1 MESYH
6 CPVQNP
12 PMALRLETKPKS
24 PQWPVGLVCSNLC
37 CLSRLISY
45 SSLPSAHSTP
55 AFSWILALLPFLK
68 HTQETPAWSLC
79 TRCSLCL
86 VRFSP
91 ATHGSLSHSTEVS
104 AQMPHLIREVLSGHL
119 SKTPREQS
127 LRLFYALLHPQSL
140 TQCLAHSTP

>member
-37 CLSRLISY
+37 CLSHLISY
-45 SSLPSAHSTP
+45 SSVPSACSIP
-55 AFSWILALLPFLK
+55 AFSWILAVLRFLK
-68 HTQETPAWSLC
+68 HTQETPARSLC
-79 TRCSLCL
+79 THCSLCL

-91 ATHGSLSHSTEVS
+91 ATHGSLSRSTEVS
-104 AQMPHLIREVLSGHL
+104 AQMPLHQRGLLIENSTRAEPSSVLCIAPSP
-119 SKTPREQS
+119 TPD
-127 LRLFYALLHPQSL
+127 PVPG
-140 TQCLAHSTP
+140 T

>member
-1 MESYH
+1 MGSYH

-24 PQWPVGLVCSNLC
+24 PQWPVGLICSNLC

-55 AFSWILALLPFLK
+55 AFSWILALLLFLK
-68 HTQETPAWSLC
+68 HTQETPAQSLC
-79 TRCSLCL
+79 TCCSLCL

-104 AQMPHLIREVLSGHL
+104 VQMPSHQRGLLWPPIENSTRAEPSSV
-119 SKTPREQS
+119 
-127 LRLFYALLHPQSL
+127 YALLHPQHL
-140 TQCLAHSTP
+140 TQCLAHSTQ